1 MVDVQARHRAP
12 GVAGARKS
20 RRRRWLVTGAAIA
33 VLALAATGIGLS
45 HALTPS
51 RQPQTS
57 PPTTTPRQHTTHH
70 TTVHQASGQPYRA
83 FLANSWWNTQVPDN
97 APLDP
102 NGTKILNY
110 LRTAPENGG
119 GCLKLAGAEHSKW
132 GQPIY
137 WAKPSDPSYNVGGVA
152 NGRPPELDHL
162 RIPAGARAASN
173 SDGTMSIFDL
183 SAGYVTALT
192 DAKYDSRTDTW
203 TASGASVT
211 YLDSNGLHVL
221 TGESDNPDNT
231 GTHRGNNGAT
241 MAVRWDMVEAGRINH
256 VLKVASGPELANRW
270 VFPMVGSDGGY
281 QGNNPAIPPEGLR
294 LRVKPSVNLHKLDLP
309 PQALVIARALQRYG
323 MYLGDSGNTTAV
335 KLEDTEQ
342 EGRGD
347 LWNLSANDLCGLPF
361 TPAYWDVLSE
371 GYDPSTEGYAKSTA
385 R

>member
-12 GVAGARKS
+12 GVTGARKS
-20 RRRRWLVTGAAIA
+20 RRRRLVVTGAAIC
-33 VLALAATGIGLS
+33 VLAIAAAGIGLS
-45 HALTPS
+45 QGLTPH
-51 RQPQTS
+51 RQPQSS
-57 PPTTTPRQHTTHH
+57 PSPTAPHQHTTHH
-70 TTVHQASGQPYRA
+70 HAASHPSGQPYRA
-83 FLANSWWNTQVPDN
+83 FLANSWWNTRVPDS

-102 NGTKILNY
+102 HGAKILNY

-119 GCLKLAGAEHSKW
+119 GCLKLAGAEHSQW

-137 WAKPSDPSYNVGGVA
+137 WAKPSDPSYDVEGIA
-152 NGRPPELDHL
+152 NGRPPELDQL
-162 RIPAGARAASN
+162 RIPDGARAASN

-192 DAKYDSRTDTW
+192 DADYNAGTDTW
-203 TASGASVT
+203 TASGATVT
-211 YLDSNGLHVL
+211 YLDSNGLNVL
-221 TGESDNPDNT
+221 TGESDNPHNT

-281 QGNNPAIPPEGLR
+281 QGSDPAIPPEGLR
-294 LRVKPSVNLHKLDLP
+294 LRVKPSVNLRKLDLP

-335 KLEDTEQ
+335 KLEDTVQ
-342 EGRGD
+342 EGRGN
-347 LWNLSANDLCGLPF
+347 LWDLSANDLCGLPF

-371 GYDPSTEGYAKSTA
+371 GYDPSTEGYAKNAT